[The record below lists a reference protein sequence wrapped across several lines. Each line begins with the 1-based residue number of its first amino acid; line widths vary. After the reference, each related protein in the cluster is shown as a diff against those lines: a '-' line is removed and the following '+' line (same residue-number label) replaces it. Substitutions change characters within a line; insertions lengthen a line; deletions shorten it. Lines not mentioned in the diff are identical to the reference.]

1 MPSKKGSKI
10 SKVTKVSK
18 VVKKTI
24 KVSVA
29 KKPSAVKKSA
39 VKAKTT
45 KVIKSKI
52 ETKSTQTKSV
62 SLTVQVFDITGK
74 VTGSAQLPA
83 KIFGTKPNKNLLT
96 QALHV
101 YFNNASTHLAHTKT
115 RGEVRGGGRKP
126 WKQKG
131 TGNARAGSKRSPLW
145 VGGGTTFGPRSR
157 DAKLELP
164 RKMRKAALISAL
176 SQKASD
182 GAIKVISG
190 IEKIQPKTKI
200 MVNLLTKLE
209 TKIPT
214 LMVLSQKNKNVGLA
228 TRNIPGASLEIPSS
242 LNAFIVWQNSNILIS
257 KEALEKFV

>member
-1 MPSKKGSKI
+1 MPSKVKKEKKP
-10 SKVTKVSK
+10 SKVTKPK
-18 VVKKTI
+18 I
-24 KVSVA
+24 
-29 KKPSAVKKSA
+29 
-39 VKAKTT
+39 KAKTVAKQVKVTTPKKAVAEKAT
-45 KVIKSKI
+45 KVA
-52 ETKSTQTKSV
+52 KSTG
-62 SLTVQVFDITGK
+62 LTVQVFDITGK
-74 VTGSAQLPA
+74 VTGSTQLPA

-145 VGGGTTFGPRSR
+145 VGGGITFGPRTR

-209 TKIPT
+209 IKIPT

-228 TRNIPGASLEIPSS
+228 TRNIPGASLEIPSN
-242 LNAFIVWQNSNILIS
+242 LNAFIVWQNNNILIS

>member
-1 MPSKKGSKI
+1 MPQSKQNAKSKTPKAKA
-10 SKVTKVSK
+10 KVTKKISTKKIVKQVK
-18 VVKKTI
+18 VTAPKK
-24 KVSVA
+24 
-29 KKPSAVKKSA
+29 AVKQKITKVTKSA
-39 VKAKTT
+39 
-45 KVIKSKI
+45 
-52 ETKSTQTKSV
+52 

-74 VTGSAQLPA
+74 VTGSTTLPA
-83 KIFGTKPNKNLLT
+83 KIFGIKPNKNLLT

-145 VGGGTTFGPRSR
+145 VGGGITFGPRSR

-164 RKMRKAALISAL
+164 KKMRKAALISAL

-228 TRNIPGASLEIPSS
+228 TRNIPGASLETPSN
-242 LNAFIVWQNSNILIS
+242 LNAFIVWQNNNILIS

>member
-1 MPSKKGSKI
+1 MPN
-10 SKVTKVSK
+10 SKVTRVTKSPKLTKPKIKTKAVAKKEKPSAPK
-18 VVKKTI
+18 KAVAEKTI
-24 KVSVA
+24 KV
-29 KKPSAVKKSA
+29 
-39 VKAKTT
+39 
-45 KVIKSKI
+45 
-52 ETKSTQTKSV
+52 TKSTG
-62 SLTVQVFDITGK
+62 LTVQVFDITGK
-74 VTGSAQLPA
+74 VTGSTTLSA
-83 KIFGTKPNKNLLT
+83 KIFGTKPNKNLLA

-176 SQKASD
+176 SQKAAD
-182 GAIKVISG
+182 GNIKVISG
-190 IEKIQPKTKI
+190 IEKIQPKTKV
-200 MVNLLTKLE
+200 MVNLLNKLE
-209 TKIPT
+209 TKSPT
-214 LMVLSQKNKNVGLA
+214 LLVLSQKNKNADLA
-228 TRNIPGASLEIPSS
+228 TRNIPGASLGIPSN
-242 LNAFIVWQNSNILIS
+242 LNAFIVWQNNNILIS

>member
-1 MPSKKGSKI
+1 MPIKKGSKV
-10 SKVTKVSK
+10 SKITKVSK
-18 VVKKTI
+18 VVEKTV
-24 KVSVA
+24 KVSSV
-29 KKPSAVKKSA
+29 KKPSTIKKSA
-39 VKAKTT
+39 VNAKTT
-45 KVIKSKI
+45 KIVKPKTA
-52 ETKSTQTKSV
+52 TKSTPARSV
-62 SLTVQVFDITGK
+62 GLTVQVFDITGK
-74 VTGSAQLPA
+74 VAGSAQLPA
-83 KIFGTKPNKNLLT
+83 KIFGTKPNKNLLA

-157 DAKLELP
+157 DAKLDLP

-176 SQKASD
+176 SQKAAD
-182 GAIKVISG
+182 GSIKVISG
-190 IEKIQPKTKI
+190 FEKIQPKTKV
-200 MVNLLTKLE
+200 MVNLFTKLE

-214 LMVLSQKNKNVGLA
+214 LVVLAEKNKNVGLA
-228 TRNIPGASLEIPSS
+228 TRNISGASLEIPSN
-242 LNAFIVWQNSNILIS
+242 LNAFIVWQNNNILIS

>member
-1 MPSKKGSKI
+1 MPQSKPNAKSQTPKANV
-10 SKVTKVSK
+10 KVTKKISIKTVTKQVK
-18 VVKKTI
+18 VIGPKKAAAEKTVK
-24 KVSVA
+24 VA
-29 KKPSAVKKSA
+29 K
-39 VKAKTT
+39 
-45 KVIKSKI
+45 
-52 ETKSTQTKSV
+52 ST
-62 SLTVQVFDITGK
+62 SLTVQVFDLNGK
-74 VTGSAQLPA
+74 VTGSVQLPA

-145 VGGGTTFGPRSR
+145 VGGGITFGPRSR

-176 SQKASD
+176 SQKAAD
-182 GAIKVISG
+182 GSIKVISG

-200 MVNLLTKLE
+200 MVNLLNKLE
-209 TKIPT
+209 TRIPT
-214 LMVLSQKNKNVGLA
+214 LVVLSQKNKNADLA
-228 TRNIPGASLEIPSS
+228 SRNIPDTSLEIPSN
-242 LNAFIVWQNSNILIS
+242 LNAFIIWQNKQILIS
-257 KEALEKFV
+257 KEALEKFI